1 MATLFTVGYEGSKP
15 SDLFAS
21 LQDNGVTLL
30 IDVRDVPISRKPGFS
45 KTSLSLG
52 LDVAGIRYLHLKGL
66 GDPKPGRVAAREGRF
81 SDFRRIFA
89 AHIMTTAAQQ
99 ALAEAIVATS
109 KSIACLL

>member
-45 KTSLSLG
+45 KTSLSLEHFP
-52 LDVAGIRYLHLKGL
+52 LKMKHIRRYGSSWCIH
-66 GDPKPGRVAAREGRF
+66 PV
-81 SDFRRIFA
+81 
-89 AHIMTTAAQQ
+89 
-99 ALAEAIVATS
+99 
-109 KSIACLL
+109 